1 MPIKTRQALCPAA
14 QYPLKCPY
22 AMTPTRVVIHNTDND
37 ASAANEVAYMVG
49 NNKNDSFHWAVDDVE
64 AVQGILE
71 SRNSWNAGDGN
82 GKGNREGI
90 AIEICYS
97 KSGGPRFDKAEEN
110 AAELAADILKRYGWG
125 IDRLTKHQDYNGKYC
140 PRRTLD
146 KGWARFVAMVQVHL
160 TPAVSTPLTLDTRSK
175 DMAAGERYT
184 VLAKC
189 KDKPTVT
196 VTGRDLIRASEPR
209 LDAKGRGWLID
220 VEGLPPEPIT
230 RHGHIKV
237 TADGVTQQC
246 NFNIV

>member
-1 MPIKTRQALCPAA
+1 MPIKTRQNLCPAA
-14 QYPLKCPY
+14 QHPLKCPY

-37 ASAANEVAYMVG
+37 ASAENEVAYMIR
-49 NNKNDSFHWAVDDVE
+49 NSNQTSFHWAVDDVE

-71 SRNSWNAGDGN
+71 TRNSWNAGDGN

-110 AAELAADILKRYGWG
+110 AAKLAADILKRYGWG

-146 KGWARFVAMVQVHL
+146 KGWARFVAMVQAYL
-160 TPAVSTPLTLDTRSK
+160 TTAMTGLSLDTRSK
-175 DMAAGERYT
+175 DMAVGERYT
-184 VLAKC
+184 VL
-189 KDKPTVT
+189 
-196 VTGRDLIRASEPR
+196 
-209 LDAKGRGWLID
+209 
-220 VEGLPPEPIT
+220 EGLPPEPVT

-237 TADGVTQQC
+237 TADGITQQC
-246 NFNIV
+246 NFNVV